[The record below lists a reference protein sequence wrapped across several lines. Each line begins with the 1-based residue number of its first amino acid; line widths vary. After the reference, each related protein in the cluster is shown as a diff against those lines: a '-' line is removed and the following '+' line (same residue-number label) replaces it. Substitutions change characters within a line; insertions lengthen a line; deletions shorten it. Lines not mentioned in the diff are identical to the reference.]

1 MKSRKTFI
9 AVAFVLIGIIVA
21 IVVFK
26 QFRTPS
32 SPLADGNKNQS
43 LDESKEHSESDDK
56 KVLHIS
62 EAEMKEF
69 GIEVGTAGPGKIE
82 IQLSLPGEVVANA
95 DRLVHVV
102 PRVSGVVRDVRKN
115 LGDFVSAGEVLSI
128 LESRELADAKASFL
142 AAREREILA
151 RANFT
156 REEDLWKKKISAEQ
170 DYLEAK
176 RAIAEALIELR
187 SSEQK
192 LHAIGFSD
200 AYLSRLPNQ
209 LEIEYTKYV
218 LTAPASGTILQK
230 HIAKGEVLKDDSE
243 AFVIADLSSVWVN
256 ISIYQKDMP
265 LVRKG
270 QEVIIS
276 AGHEIPDARGVI
288 SYVGP
293 LVGEQTRTG
302 IARVVLPNKG
312 GHWRPGLFITARLT
326 VKATD
331 VPIAVSKTALQ
342 TMEDKTY
349 IFVKTEEG
357 FESRPVTA
365 GRTDEKQAEIISG
378 LAPGQQYVT
387 NGAFALKAQLSKSAF
402 GDEHGH

>member
-170 DYLEAK
+170 HYLEAK

-302 IARVVLPNKG
+302 IARVVLLNKG
-312 GHWRPGLFITARLT
+312 GHWRPGLFITTRLT

-331 VPIAVSKTALQ
+331 VPVAVSKTALQ

>member
-265 LVRKG
+265 IVRKG

-357 FESRPVTA
+357 FEPRPVTA

-378 LAPGQQYVT
+378 LTAGQQYVT

>member
-256 ISIYQKDMP
+256 VSIYQKDMP

-276 AGHEIPDARGVI
+276 AGHEIPDAKGVI

-302 IARVVLPNKG
+302 IARVVLLNKG
-312 GHWRPGLFITARLT
+312 GHWRPGLFITTRLT

-331 VPIAVSKTALQ
+331 VPVAVSKTALQ

-357 FESRPVTA
+357 FEPRPVTA

-378 LAPGQQYVT
+378 LTAGQQYVT

>member
-56 KVLHIS
+56 EVLHIS

>member
-56 KVLHIS
+56 EVLHIS

-256 ISIYQKDMP
+256 VSIYQKDMP

-276 AGHEIPDARGVI
+276 AGHEIPDAKGVI

-302 IARVVLPNKG
+302 IARVVLLNKG

-331 VPIAVSKTALQ
+331 VPVAVSKTALQ

-357 FESRPVTA
+357 FEPRPVTA

-378 LAPGQQYVT
+378 LTAGQQYVT